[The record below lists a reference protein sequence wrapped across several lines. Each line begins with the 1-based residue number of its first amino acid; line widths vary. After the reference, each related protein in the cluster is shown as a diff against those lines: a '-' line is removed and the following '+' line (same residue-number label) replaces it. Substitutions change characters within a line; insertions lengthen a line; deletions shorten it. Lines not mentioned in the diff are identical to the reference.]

1 MISFS
6 FYELE
11 QVHASLLAL
20 LSNNYISELLPQLP
34 RIKYAKIRVFSDLYF
49 PIYGKNLRYK
59 YGSE

>member
-6 FYELE
+6 FCELE

-34 RIKYAKIRVFSDLYF
+34 RIKYAKIGVFSDLYF
-49 PIYGKNLRYK
+49 PIYGKNLR
-59 YGSE
+59 